1 MLEGFINLASYGLGS
16 GGTLGNMLFSWEQA
30 GVFSYAL
37 PFLLIFAMLF
47 AILEKT
53 SLFGKN
59 KPINVILS
67 VSIALMALQFNFV
80 SYFFA
85 EIFPR
90 MGVLLSIILV
100 GMILMGL
107 FFKFEDEKGKST
119 LTAKIFGGIV
129 VLGIIIIVYQSFS
142 GQFGF
147 GWGLG
152 SAWGLTFWFQQFGSA
167 ILGAIVIVGLLIWAI
182 VASKPARST
191 PAQSFGPAV
200 RA

>member
-100 GMILMGL
+100 AMILLSL
-107 FFKFEDEKGKST
+107 FLDFDDKIVKS
-119 LTAKIFGGIV
+119 IFGGLVGI
-129 VLGIIIIVYQSFS
+129 GIIIILYQSFS

-152 SAWGLTFWFQQFGSA
+152 SGWGITYWFQEHALGF
-167 ILGAIVIVGLLIWAI
+167 ILGLVG
-182 VASKPARST
+182 VALVVLAVVKSRPT
-191 PAQSFGPAV
+191 PAATT
-200 RA
+200 A

>member
-16 GGTLGNMLFSWEQA
+16 GGTIGNLLFSWEQA

-53 SLFGKN
+53 SIFGKN
-59 KPINVILS
+59 KAINVILS

-100 GMILMGL
+100 GMILMSL
-107 FFKFEDEKGKST
+107 FFKFEDANGKST
-119 LTAKIFGGIV
+119 MTAKVFGGVV
-129 VLGIIIIVYQSFS
+129 VLGIIIIIYQSFS
-142 GQFGF
+142 GQLFGL

-152 SAWGLTFWFQQFGSA
+152 SSWGITYWFQEYGTTL
-167 ILGAIVIVGLLIWAI
+167 LGVVVLVGLFIWAI
-182 VASKPARST
+182 VASKPRPVA
-191 PAQSFGPAV
+191 P
-200 RA
+200 

>member
-30 GVFSYAL
+30 GIFSYAL
-37 PFLLIFAMLF
+37 PALLIFAMLF

-53 SLFGKN
+53 NIFGDN
-59 KPINVILS
+59 KAINVILS

-100 GMILMGL
+100 GMILLGS
-107 FFKFEDEKGKST
+107 FFKFSDKEGDST
-119 LTAKIFGGIV
+119 TVAKIFGGAV
-129 VLGIIIIVYQSFS
+129 VIGIIIIIYQSFS

-152 SAWGLTFWFQQFGSA
+152 SGWGLTFWFQQYGSTFLFVAAFVIAVFAA
-167 ILGAIVIVGLLIWAI
+167 IKYSG
-182 VASKPARST
+182 SKNST
-191 PAQSFGPAV
+191 PAPTTV
-200 RA
+200 